1 MDETTKLCPFCGEKI
16 KTAAI
21 KCRYCKKMLDE
32 VSEDVKEEPVP
43 EKSNVQR
50 ILEERQA
57 ERDEKQKSGRWETIM
72 LVIAGVA
79 LFGMYS
85 CFKKAEQA
93 SKINDMSKEIS
104 NMTRA
109 LKVPKLKNL
118 RGKVESDPVK
128 LVENHY
134 LKNAENGDIQ
144 SQIDLALYY
153 MMLGKSDG
161 ADKFLRQAM
170 AGGSA
175 EAKLYL
181 ANILIAENDPA
192 KRAEGL
198 KFLEELAAAGSRA
211 AKITLGELYVTT
223 NPVTSVNPIKGFRYL
238 SEAAANFD
246 AFSDLYTNLYLD
258 RSSAW
263 FGLSH
268 ELNEFM
274 YKLTAN
280 VKYFKDYCHNDIA
293 ECYVLLGSCYQQG
306 VGTSPDQKKGFDL
319 LIKGKNLL
327 EERAKKSPAAK
338 VKLGL
343 LYYGLAS
350 PDAPKSMEL
359 IKQAADAGFYMAE
372 NVMEQ
377 MKNGGGK

>member
-1 MDETTKLCPFCGEKI
+1 
-16 KTAAI
+16 
-21 KCRYCKKMLDE
+21 
-32 VSEDVKEEPVP
+32 
-43 EKSNVQR
+43 
-50 ILEERQA
+50 
-57 ERDEKQKSGRWETIM
+57 
-72 LVIAGVA
+72 
-79 LFGMYS
+79 
-85 CFKKAEQA
+85 
-93 SKINDMSKEIS
+93 MSKEIS

-198 KFLEELAAAGSRA
+198 KFLEELAAAGSHS
-211 AKITLGELYVTT
+211 AKITLGELYVTP
-223 NPVTSVNPIKGFRYL
+223 NPVTSVNPVKGFRYL

-246 AFSDLYTNLYLD
+246 AFSDLYTNLFLD

-268 ELNEFM
+268 ELTEFM

-280 VKYFKDYCHNDIA
+280 VKYFKEYCHHGIA
-293 ECYVLLGSCYQQG
+293 ECYVLLGVCYQQG
-306 VGTSPDQKKGFDL
+306 VGTLPDQKKGFDL

-327 EERAKKSPAAK
+327 EERAKKSPVAK
-338 VKLGL
+338 LKLGL

-377 MKNGGGK
+377 MKNGGDE

>member
-1 MDETTKLCPFCGEKI
+1 MDEATKQCPFCGEKI
-16 KTAAI
+16 KAQAI

-32 VSEDVKEEPVP
+32 VNEDVKEEPVP

-57 ERDEKQKSGRWETIM
+57 EREEKQKSGRWETIM

-153 MMLGKSDG
+153 LMLGKSDG

-181 ANILIAENDPA
+181 ANFLIFENDPA

-198 KFLEELAAAGSRA
+198 KFLEELAAAGSHS
-211 AKITLGELYVTT
+211 AKITLGGLYVTP
-223 NPVTSVNPIKGFRYL
+223 NPVTSGNPVKGFRYL
-238 SEAAANFD
+238 SEVAANFD
-246 AFSDLYTNLYLD
+246 PFSDLYLD
-258 RSSAW
+258 ISLRW
-263 FGLSH
+263 FGSTH
-268 ELNEFM
+268 MRNEFM
-274 YKLTAN
+274 NKLTAN
-280 VKYFKDYCHNDIA
+280 VKYFKEYCHNDIA
-293 ECYVLLGSCYQQG
+293 ECYVLLGACYQQG
-306 VGTSPDQKKGFDL
+306 VGTLPDQKKGFDL

-327 EERAKKSPAAK
+327 EERAKKSPVAK

-350 PDAPKSMEL
+350 PDAPKGMEL
-359 IKQAADAGFYMAE
+359 IKQAADAGFCMAE

-377 MKNGGGK
+377 MKNGGGE